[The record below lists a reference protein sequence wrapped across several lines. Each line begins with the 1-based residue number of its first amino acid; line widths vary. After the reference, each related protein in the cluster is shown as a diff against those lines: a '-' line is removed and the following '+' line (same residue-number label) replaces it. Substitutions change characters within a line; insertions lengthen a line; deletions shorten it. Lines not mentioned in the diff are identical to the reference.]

1 MTESKRNA
9 IQDALG
15 NALSDDTNN
24 RPTLVESTQTLSRK
38 EPYSPWKLMNGLAAS
53 TLPSTSVSLDSSSS
67 YPRGRAQSDAKTQL
81 RDLEKTS
88 SWSDSWRDWLTG
100 NTKEQDRY
108 LNKADRS
115 IEHDKGDLKSKYE
128 IPKNPL
134 VFCHGL
140 LGFDLIG
147 PTNIPALQISH
158 WRGISEVL
166 EENGVEVLITRVPAT
181 SSVEDRAKVLDE
193 QIAKYLPGRDINL
206 VAHSMGGLD
215 CRHLA
220 THMNPIRYNI
230 VSITTISTPHQG
242 SSFADYMI
250 DDVIGRHRLPGL
262 LSNLPNRVVPLFSGD
277 GKAFEGLTT
286 KSMTRFNEQTPDLP
300 TIKYFSYAARHDPG
314 MFDTWRYPWS
324 IIVEREGENDGLV
337 SVKSARWGT
346 FMGTIDGANH
356 LDLVGWVNHA
366 RFAWAEFTG
375 RAIKYKPATFYME
388 IADNLAKNGL

>member
-1 MTESKRNA
+1 M
-9 IQDALG
+9 
-15 NALSDDTNN
+15 
-24 RPTLVESTQTLSRK
+24 
-38 EPYSPWKLMNGLAAS
+38 
-53 TLPSTSVSLDSSSS
+53 
-67 YPRGRAQSDAKTQL
+67 
-81 RDLEKTS
+81 
-88 SWSDSWRDWLTG
+88 
-100 NTKEQDRY
+100 
-108 LNKADRS
+108 
-115 IEHDKGDLKSKYE
+115 
-128 IPKNPL
+128 
-134 VFCHGL
+134 
-140 LGFDLIG
+140 
-147 PTNIPALQISH
+147 
-158 WRGISEVL
+158 
-166 EENGVEVLITRVPAT
+166 LITRVPAT

-220 THMNPIRYNI
+220 THMNPMRYNI

-324 IIVEREGENDGLV
+324 IIGMFICTGLIQSDV
-337 SVKSARWGT
+337 TKSNVKAKMMDSSQSKVRAGV
-346 FMGTIDGANH
+346 
-356 LDLVGWVNHA
+356 LSWVLSS
-366 RFAWAEFTG
+366 E
-375 RAIKYKPATFYME
+375 
-388 IADNLAKNGL
+388 